1 MGLEEYGVTGRGAEE
16 MTVGWVGMG
25 LCGCGVREGIESLT
39 LGVGGCGVLYCGVVV
54 IWDDCCGAGWLWGE
68 WAWGQVAAMESGGDI
83 GSLGMGG

>member
-1 MGLEEYGVTGRGAEE
+1 MV
-16 MTVGWVGMG
+16 
-25 LCGCGVREGIESLT
+25 
-39 LGVGGCGVLYCGVVV
+39 YCGVDV